1 MKHHGSLRDEEA
13 TAGAWEAGRGAAIGA
28 TKVRTYVGYF
38 INNANQSSGVSVLPY
53 LAQRCTDF
61 RHCIDHLQFN
71 TRWMYHCSGIWSLA
85 LLTALRFI
93 QMSGMI
99 LGGCLDADRRLRE
112 YEAKVRVRKRLGM
125 DQTAWE
131 QYELEFAE
139 MRAREQRAAA
149 AAANKD
155 N

>member
-1 MKHHGSLRDEEA
+1 MRDEEA
-13 TAGAWEAGRGAAIGA
+13 TAGAWEAAKGAVIGA
-28 TKVRTYVGYF
+28 TKWGVGTAIFGAAMWGFSPIYRGLTF
-38 INNANQSSGVSVLPY
+38 Q
-53 LAQRCTDF
+53 F
-61 RHCIDHLQFN
+61 RV
-71 TRWMYHCSGIWSLA
+71 
-85 LLTALRFI
+85 FI